1 MEFTFISSSRFPA
14 TSVSFCFFVNLLV
27 RTGVATFTLPAN
39 VTIPAVIAFGD
50 SILDQGNNNYIPT
63 FIRANF
69 PPYGVNFLGEKATG
83 RFSNAKTPVDLI
95 AEKINVKEYVP
106 PYLDPFI
113 EDEDLITGVSF
124 ASGATGLD
132 PLTSTINMVIPMGDQ
147 LEMFSNYI
155 RKLEVLVGKTEANSI
170 INNSLFLVA
179 TGSDD
184 FVDDYF
190 SYPMRKIQY
199 DISSYSNFLV
209 AEASTFIQ
217 GLHGLGARRVVV
229 LSLPPI
235 GCMPTSITFGGGKN
249 RSCSIMYNKAAE
261 FFNKKLSSEIQS
273 LRSRNPPIKVVFAD
287 IYSPLL
293 NIVNNPQSYGFEIV
307 DRGCCG
313 TGKVEVSW
321 MCNEFGPTCSDV
333 SKYLF
338 WDSFHPTE
346 KGYRIIVDN
355 LLERYANDVLSL

>member
-1 MEFTFISSSRFPA
+1 MGFNFIPSRIPS
-14 TSVSFCFFVNLLV
+14 TVVLFCLCVNLLV
-27 RTGVATFTLPAN
+27 GSGIATFKLPEN
-39 VTIPAVIAFGD
+39 VTVPAVIAFGD

-69 PPYGVNFLGEKATG
+69 PPYGANFLGEKATG
-83 RFSNAKTPVDLI
+83 RFTNAKTPVDLI
-95 AEKINVKEYVP
+95 AELINVKEYVP

-113 EDEDLITGVSF
+113 EDQDLITGVSF

-132 PLTSTINMVIPMGDQ
+132 PLTSTINMVIPMVDQ
-147 LEMFSNYI
+147 LEMFENYI
-155 RKLEVLVGKTEANSI
+155 RKLDVLVGKTEANNI

-190 SYPMRKIQY
+190 TYPMRKIQY
-199 DISSYSNFLV
+199 DVSSYVNFLV
-209 AEASTFIQ
+209 SEASTFIQ

-229 LSLPPI
+229 LSLPPV
-235 GCMPTSITFGGGKN
+235 GCMPTSITVGGGKN
-249 RSCSIMYNKAAE
+249 RSCSTMHNKAAKL
-261 FFNKKLSSEIQS
+261 FNKKLSSELQS
-273 LRSRNPPIKVVFAD
+273 LRSRNPPVKVVLAD
-287 IYSPLL
+287 IYTPFLDV
-293 NIVNNPQSYGFEIV
+293 VNNPQSYGFEIV

-321 MCNEFGPTCSDV
+321 MCNVLGPTCSNS

-346 KGYRIIVDN
+346 KGYRIIVDY

>member
-1 MEFTFISSSRFPA
+1 MNLIFNPSGHA
-14 TSVSFCFFVNLLV
+14 TAFLFWVCVTLLV
-27 RTGVATFTLPAN
+27 GSGLAIYKLPEN

-63 FIRANF
+63 FVRANF

-95 AEKINVKEYVP
+95 AEIINVKEYVP
-106 PYLDPFI
+106 PYLNPLI
-113 EDEDLITGVSF
+113 EDQDLITGVSF

-132 PLTSTINMVIPMGDQ
+132 PMTSTINMVIPMTDQ
-147 LEMFSNYI
+147 LQMFSNYI
-155 RKLEVLVGKTEANSI
+155 MKLHVLVGKAQTNNI

-184 FVDDYF
+184 FVLDYF
-190 SYPMRKIQY
+190 SYPMRKIEY
-199 DISSYSNFLV
+199 DIPSYINFLV

-217 GLHGLGARRVVV
+217 ELHSLGARRVVV

-235 GCMPTSITFGGGKN
+235 GCMPTSITFSGSQN
-249 RSCSIMYNKAAE
+249 RTCSILYNKAAE
-261 FFNKKLSSEIQS
+261 LFNKKLSSELQS
-273 LRSRNPPIKVVFAD
+273 LRSRHPPVKVVFAD
-287 IYSPLL
+287 IYNPLL
-293 NIVNNPQSYGFEIV
+293 HIVNNPQSYGFKVV

-313 TGKVEVSW
+313 TGKVEVGW
-321 MCNEFGPTCSDV
+321 MCNMFGPTCSNV
-333 SKYLF
+333 SNYLF

-355 LLERYANDVLSL
+355 LLERYADDVLRL